1 MKRALLGPLGGLSLL
16 VAVVTSGCDD
26 SQGAASTAA
35 AALESCNAYC
45 DAYIARACS
54 PSFYAAADECKSTKC
69 LDTSAGS
76 AGCNAALTRRPQ
88 RGALRL
94 QLRIEREDRTAFLRR
109 GGGDGTI
116 EARRLLRGF
125 EAIRAAALRKLG
137 RADRCHSLPLE

>member
-76 AGCNAALTRRPQ
+76 AGCNAAL
-88 RGALRL
+88 
-94 QLRIEREDRTAFLRR
+94 RTYYDCQQSQADICAD
-109 GGGDGTI
+109 DGCSSQ
-116 EARRLLRGF
+116 
-125 EAIRAAALRKLG
+125 AAAIIS
-137 RADRCHSLPLE
+137 ACS